1 MSNYEVDS
9 LLSIGKNKKIIGV
22 LKDELRRRRIKKS
35 LLHQDQKCFLKDD
48 RKVN

>member
-9 LLSIGKNKKIIGV
+9 LLSIEKNKKIIGL
-22 LKDELRRRRIKKS
+22 LKDELRRKRIKKS